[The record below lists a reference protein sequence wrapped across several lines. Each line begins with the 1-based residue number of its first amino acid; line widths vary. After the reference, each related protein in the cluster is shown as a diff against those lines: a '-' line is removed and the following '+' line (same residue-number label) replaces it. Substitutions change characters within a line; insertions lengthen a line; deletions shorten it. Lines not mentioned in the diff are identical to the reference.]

1 MVSLN
6 TEDLIVEVKSPEPI
20 LIAAIDVGTN
30 SFHMVVASVGT
41 RGVLRIHAR
50 NKEMV
55 RLGSS
60 AGDMKRLTPE
70 AIDRGVATLKRFASE
85 AHQHGAHVRAV
96 ATSAVREA
104 LNKDEFVLRA
114 LNDTGIEIEV
124 IPGVEEGR
132 LIYLG
137 ALHALPILAKRTFV
151 IDIGGGSTETVI
163 GYQGEAAFVDSSKLG
178 HIRMTKRFFPNPT
191 ITDQQIEACRN
202 AIRGE
207 WAIVFQSLIAY
218 GFEHAVGCSGT
229 VLAIA
234 AMTIARKGKR
244 PPESLNAMRLDRKD
258 IIDVV
263 NSIVQ
268 AKTLDERLA
277 LPGMD
282 PKRADV
288 ITGGALILEQAILGL
303 NIQELTISGYALRE
317 GIVFDTVQKQKDID
331 EYHHLSHLRYQS
343 VDHLCDIYR
352 VRRRH
357 AEHVKNLCLRL
368 FDDLHSLHGFGD
380 RERELLEAA
389 ALLHDVGYHIAAD
402 QHHKH
407 SEYII
412 RNSAMPGFTND
423 EAELIANV
431 ARYHRKSH
439 PKKKHLAFF
448 ALSADEQRLV
458 QVLSSILRIGEGL
471 DRRQQQVV
479 QTVRVNVSASALD
492 IYLVAP
498 TMVPD
503 IELWGSERRKELM
516 EETFGRKVRLLVH
529 AV

>member
-1 MVSLN
+1 MEN
-6 TEDLIVEVKSPEPI
+6 ERTQTPQ

-30 SFHMVVASVGT
+30 SFHMVIASVST

-60 AGDMKRLTPE
+60 GGDMKRLAPDAME
-70 AIDRGVATLKRFASE
+70 RGVATMKRFAAE
-85 AHQHGAHVRAV
+85 ARQHGAHIRAV

-104 LNKDEFVLRA
+104 LNKEEFVHRVQEE
-114 LNDTGIEIEV
+114 TGVEIEV

-132 LIYLG
+132 LIYVG

-163 GYQGEAAFVDSSKLG
+163 GYQGEATYVDSAKLG
-178 HIRMTKRFFPNPT
+178 HIRMTKRFFPDPT
-191 ITDQQIEACRN
+191 ITDEQVDACRK

-207 WAIVFQSLIAY
+207 WATVFQSHIAY

-229 VLAIA
+229 IMAVA
-234 AMTIARKGKR
+234 AMALARTNKR
-244 PPESLNAMRLDRKD
+244 LPESMNAMRVERRD
-258 IIDVV
+258 ILDVV
-263 NSIVQ
+263 ESIVQ
-268 AKTLDERLA
+268 ARTQEARLA

-303 NIQELTISGYALRE
+303 NINELTISGYALRE
-317 GIVFDTVQKQKDID
+317 GIVFDTVQKQRDID

-343 VDHLCDIYR
+343 VDHLCDLYR

-368 FDDLHSLHGFGD
+368 FDDLRALHRFGD
-380 RERELLEAA
+380 RERELLEAS

-423 EAELIANV
+423 EAELIAAV

-439 PKKKHLAFF
+439 PKKKHPTFA

-458 QVLSSILRIGEGL
+458 RVLSSILRIGEGL

-479 QTVRVNVSASALD
+479 QTVRANVSAGSIDLF
-492 IYLVAP
+492 LVAP
-498 TMVPD
+498 SSVPD
-503 IELWGSERRKELM
+503 IELWGAERRKELL

-529 AV
+529 PH

>member
-1 MVSLN
+1 MEEQ
-6 TEDLIVEVKSPEPI
+6 TPEPI

-30 SFHMVVASVGT
+30 SFHMVIASVST

-60 AGDMKRLTPE
+60 AGDMKRISPE
-70 AIDRGVATLKRFASE
+70 AMDRGVETLRHFASE
-85 AHQHGAHVRAV
+85 AAQHGAHVRAV

-104 LNKDEFVLRA
+104 LNKDEFVQRVFKE
-114 LNDTGIEIEV
+114 TGIEIEV

-132 LIYLG
+132 LIYMG
-137 ALHALPILAKRTFV
+137 AVHALPIVAKRTFV

-163 GYQGEAAFVDSSKLG
+163 GYQGEAAFVDSAKLG
-178 HIRMTKRFFPNPT
+178 HLRVTKRFFPHPT
-191 ITDQQIEACRN
+191 ITNDQVEECRN

-207 WAIVFQSLIAY
+207 WATVFQSLIAY
-218 GFEHAVGCSGT
+218 GFESAVGCSGT

-234 AMTIARKGKR
+234 AMTLARSGKKI
-244 PPESLNAMRLDRKD
+244 PESMNALRVDRKD
-258 IIDVV
+258 ILDVV

-268 AKTLDERLA
+268 AKTQVARLA

-288 ITGGALILEQAILGL
+288 ITAGALILEQAILGL
-303 NIQELTISGYALRE
+303 NIQEITISGYALRE
-317 GIVFDTVQKQKDID
+317 GIVFDTVQKQRDID

-343 VDHLCDIYR
+343 VDHLCDLYR

-368 FDDLHSLHGFGD
+368 FDDLRSLHDLGD

-423 EAELIANV
+423 EAELIASV

-439 PKKKHLAFF
+439 PKKKHPTFA
-448 ALSADEQRLV
+448 ALSVDEQQLV
-458 QVLSSILRIGEGL
+458 QVLSSILRVGEGL

-479 QTVRVNVSASALD
+479 QTVRVNVSTNVLD
-492 IYLVAP
+492 IFLVAP
-498 TMVPD
+498 TTVPD
-503 IELWGSERRKELM
+503 IEIWGSERRKELM